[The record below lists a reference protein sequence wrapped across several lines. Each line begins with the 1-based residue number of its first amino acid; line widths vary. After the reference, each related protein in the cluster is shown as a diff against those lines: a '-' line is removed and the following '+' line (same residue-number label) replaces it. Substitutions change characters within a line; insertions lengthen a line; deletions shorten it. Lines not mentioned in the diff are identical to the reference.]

1 MTETVTIDI
10 WSDVMCPWC
19 AIGYGQLSK
28 ALDQLGGEI
37 DAEIRWRPFELNRDM
52 PVEGEEQG
60 AHLARKYRRS
70 AEETDAA
77 RAQMR
82 QIARSAGVSLEYAGA
97 QDENG
102 EAPAAMMWNT
112 LAAHKLLEWTLQVH
126 GAARQTQLKLA
137 LFKAHFED
145 RRRIGEHSVLLDIA
159 EENGIDRAAAAD
171 ALDDQT
177 LSDHVRAEE
186 QRAYDYNITGVPA
199 MVVDGRFLI
208 PGAQDPETYA
218 NALRRVVSRR

>member
-19 AIGYGQLSK
+19 AIGYGQLNK
-28 ALDQLGGEI
+28 ALEKLDGEI
-37 DAEIRWRPFELNRDM
+37 KAEIRWRPFELNRDM

-70 AEETDAA
+70 AEETNAV

-82 QIARSAGVSLEYAGA
+82 DIAKSAGVSLEYAG
-97 QDENG
+97 DG
-102 EAPAAMMWNT
+102 EAPPAMMWNT

-126 GAARQTQLKLA
+126 GPQVQTQLKLA
-137 LFKAHFED
+137 LFKAHFES
-145 RRRIGEHSVLLDIA
+145 RRRIGEQDVLLDIA
-159 EENGIDRAAAAD
+159 EENGIDRAAASE
-171 ALDDQT
+171 ALNDPT
-177 LSDHVRAEE
+177 LTDHVRAEE
-186 QRAYDYNITGVPA
+186 QQAYDYNITGVPA
-199 MVVDGRFLI
+199 MIVDGKFLI

-218 NALRRVVSRR
+218 NALRRVVSKR